1 MSPSFQTQMTIDNYF
16 KIQVQPKDIAL
27 VSKRM
32 NKAINKLKGID
43 SQSQSIETTKSSAL
57 AQKVKNQR
65 KRRQPTQRPQS
76 RPKRQQSVTRRP
88 QEINLSESS
97 ESE

>member
-1 MSPSFQTQMTIDNYF
+1 MTIDNYF

-43 SQSQSIETTKSSAL
+43 SETQSVETTKSSAL

-65 KRRQPTQRPQS
+65 KRRQKIERPKV
-76 RPKRQQSVTRRP
+76 RPKRQATKRP